1 MSKSDMQVKLIADT
15 YCNLSK
21 VNKVFNLHELD
32 NYLYVYI
39 QPDRT
44 RSCIL
49 QDLREVNFEESSG
62 SESQYNIVE
71 IVSASWIRIHYS
83 KLDLT
88 TGMHVYKLSFND
100 PVFDEMLNLYF
111 SYTIQNDS
119 PDKPYIY
126 MNRSKSEGD
135 GE

>member
-1 MSKSDMQVKLIADT
+1 MQVKLIADT

-88 TGMHVYKLSFND
+88 TGMHVYKLLFND

-135 GE
+135 RE